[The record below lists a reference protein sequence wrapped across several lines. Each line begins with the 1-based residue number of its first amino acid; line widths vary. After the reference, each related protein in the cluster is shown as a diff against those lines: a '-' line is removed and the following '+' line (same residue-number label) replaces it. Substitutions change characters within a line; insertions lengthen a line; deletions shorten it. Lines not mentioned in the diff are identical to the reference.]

1 VKQSFVFQLVDRYVH
16 SVIAVWPLLAT
27 AVGVALALVVLGR
40 FGLLARVTGW
50 RKAVVLALVSAGALW
65 WAWQL
70 RWLCDDAYISF
81 RYADNW
87 ARGLGPVFNAGEKVE
102 GYTNFLWT
110 AVLAVLI
117 KLGAHP
123 GQASLV
129 ISLGCFVG
137 ALLLLDRLALQV
149 TYPEGRGLG
158 IGALLA
164 GASFLVANFATS
176 GLETMFAATLVLL
189 ALERAQARKPM
200 AAGLA
205 GIAAAMSHPDHGIFY
220 AALGV
225 ALAWQA
231 LAARGERDQWR
242 QRWRDFLWYALPFV
256 VVYLPY
262 FFWRWRYYGDLFP
275 NTYYAKSAD
284 QPYFQQGG
292 IYVLSTVV
300 IGGLWAMA
308 PLGLLGAWHARRSVA
323 SKFLVVALPLYLVYV
338 AKIGGDFMLGRLLIT
353 VLLIGCLFADV
364 GFRELLARGRWLLTG
379 SLVALAAVAAVP
391 ARTIKPLEKIWN
403 LADEGTFYRLGKFKP
418 PTVEV
423 QYTQQAASLNMTLRP
438 RGLTP
443 KIAVGC
449 VGIVGYE
456 TRLPLFD
463 LFGLTSRSVARQ
475 PLLHRGRPGHE
486 KLGTA
491 GQALAAGVDLAEF
504 PLYPEPFTGMT
515 AVDIGGFRYFL
526 SAWDQRF
533 MNKLRGAAGFG
544 DVPAQVQAMAFNQTR
559 SAPEALA
566 CDNWFL
572 ESFYF
577 RKTPDPELRQRLV
590 DRAVANDSS
599 LRGLESLLIDSRPLE
614 AQGYSPL
621 QTVGF
626 ERWEPWAVTGD
637 AFQGW
642 PQPQA
647 VAGQSSVF
655 GHRGN
660 FVSTYRPV
668 IFDAARGWM
677 RLPPF
682 TIKGELISLMVGG
695 GQDVQRVRV
704 SLVVDGQAVRT
715 ATGCGS
721 EILGRRLW
729 NVADFV
735 GRTAH
740 IEVVDDSAAGWGH
753 IVVDEITEWRAPRRR
768 AAAP

>member
-1 VKQSFVFQLVDRYVH
+1 M
-16 SVIAVWPLLAT
+16 
-27 AVGVALALVVLGR
+27 GVALALVVLGR
-40 FGLLARVTGW
+40 LGLLERVTGW
-50 RKAVVLALVSAGALW
+50 RKGVVLALASAGALW

-87 ARGLGPVFNAGEKVE
+87 ARGLGPVFNAGERVE

-110 AVLAVLI
+110 ALLAGLI

-129 ISLGCFVG
+129 ISLACFVG
-137 ALLLLDRLALQV
+137 AVLLLDRLALQV
-149 TYPEGRGLG
+149 TSPEGRGLG
-158 IGALLA
+158 IAPLLA

-189 ALERAQARKPM
+189 SLERAQARRPL

-225 ALAWQA
+225 ALGWQA
-231 LAARGERDQWR
+231 LVERREERR
-242 QRWRDFLWYALPFV
+242 QRWQDFLWYALPFV

-262 FFWRWRYYGDLFP
+262 FVWRWRYYGDLFP

-284 QPYFQQGG
+284 LPYFQQGG

-300 IGGLWAMA
+300 IGGLWALS
-308 PLGLLGAWHARRSVA
+308 PLVVLGAWHTRRSVA
-323 SKFLVVALPLYLVYV
+323 TKFLVVAVPLFLVYV
-338 AKIGGDFMLGRLLIT
+338 AKIGGDFMLGRLLIS
-353 VLLIGCLFADV
+353 VLLLGFLFADV
-364 GFRELLARGRWLLTG
+364 GFRELLARRRWLLTG

-391 ARTIKPLEKIWN
+391 ARTIRPLEKVWN
-403 LADEGTFYRLGKFKP
+403 LADESTFYRLGKFNP
-418 PTVEV
+418 PQVEV
-423 QYTQQAASLNMTLRP
+423 QYTQQAATLNMALQP

-443 KIAVGC
+443 KIAIGC

-491 GQALAAGVDLAEF
+491 GQTLAAGVDFSEF
-504 PLYPEPFTGMT
+504 PLYPDPFVHLTT
-515 AVDIGGFRYFL
+515 LDIGGFRYFL
-526 SAWDQRF
+526 SGWDQRF
-533 MNKLRGAAGFG
+533 MNKLRGAAFFA
-544 DVPAQVQAMAFNQTR
+544 DVPGQLRTMSFDHSRR
-559 SAPEALA
+559 SPEVLA
-566 CDNWFL
+566 CENWFL

-577 RKTPDPELRQRLV
+577 RKTPDPELRQRMV
-590 DRAVANDSS
+590 DRALASDST
-599 LRGLESLLIDSRPLE
+599 LRGLEPLLLDGRPLE
-614 AQGYSPL
+614 AQGYSPI
-621 QTVGF
+621 QTVNF
-626 ERWEPWAVTGD
+626 ERWQPWAVTGD

-642 PQPQA
+642 PHDKA
-647 VAGQSSVF
+647 VGGQSSIF
-655 GHRGN
+655 GHKGN

-668 IFDAARGWM
+668 IFDAARGRM
-677 RLPPF
+677 TVPPF
-682 TIKGELISLMVGG
+682 TIKGELISLMVAG

-715 ATGCGS
+715 ATGCVT

-740 IEVVDDSAAGWGH
+740 IEIVDDSAAGWGH

-768 AAAP
+768 AATP